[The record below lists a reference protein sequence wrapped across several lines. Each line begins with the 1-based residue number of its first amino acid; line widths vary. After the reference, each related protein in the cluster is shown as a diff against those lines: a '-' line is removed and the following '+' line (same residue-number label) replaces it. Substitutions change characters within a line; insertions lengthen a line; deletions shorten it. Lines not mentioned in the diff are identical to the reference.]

1 MSLRDLLVAV
11 DGGGTRTRAAV
22 ADLDG
27 RVLARGFGPSSNLQ
41 DLGLEAV
48 GKALTTAIEG
58 ALMQVPGAGWKG
70 EAPVWQ
76 SGRIAAICFGLA
88 GVDTKEDEARL
99 GQWVRDQGASARFS
113 ILNDSELVLA
123 CGTPEGAGVALISG
137 TGSICL
143 GRGADG
149 RTARV
154 GGWGPLM
161 GDEGS
166 GYQLAL
172 RALRLAAQT
181 ADGRAENPTLLR
193 AALAH
198 WSAPDAFALMH
209 QVYAPAT
216 SPADIAGFAATVL
229 DLAAR
234 GDAHAG
240 ALVEEIA
247 RELVAHVRVVI
258 QKLKLTRPPLALGG
272 GLLRSHL
279 RTLVMVALAA
289 EVGPVSHVTDPVLGA
304 ITLAQ
309 RLLKG
314 DASAPRRTTAP

>member
-1 MSLRDLLVAV
+1 MSPADLLVAV

-22 ADLDG
+22 ADLEG

-41 DLGLEAV
+41 DVGLETV
-48 GKALTTAIEG
+48 GKALTTAVEG
-58 ALMQVPGAGWKG
+58 ALLQVPGAAWKG
-70 EAPVWQ
+70 EGSVWQ
-76 SGRIAAICFGLA
+76 SGRIAAACLGLA
-88 GVDTKEDEARL
+88 GVDTREDEARL
-99 GQWVRDQGASARFS
+99 SQWLRDQGLAARFS

-123 CGTPEGAGVALISG
+123 CGTPEGVGVALISG

-143 GRGADG
+143 GRAPDG

-172 RALRLAAQT
+172 RALRLATQT
-181 ADGRAENPTLLR
+181 ADGRADAPTLLR
-193 AALAH
+193 AALTH
-198 WSAPDAFALMH
+198 WSVPDAFALMH
-209 QVYAPAT
+209 QIYAPAT
-216 SPADIAGFAATVL
+216 SPADIAGFATSVL
-229 DLAAR
+229 DLGAR
-234 GDAHAG
+234 GDAA
-240 ALVEEIA
+240 ATP
-247 RELVAHVRVVI
+247 LVAEVANDLVVHVRVVV

-279 RTLVMVALAA
+279 RTLVTAALGA
-289 EVGPVSHVTDPVLGA
+289 EVGPVNHVTDPVVGA
-304 ITLAQ
+304 IALAQ

-314 DASAPRRTTAP
+314 SGRG

>member
-1 MSLRDLLVAV
+1 MSVPDLLVAV
-11 DGGGTRTRAAV
+11 DGGGARTRAAV
-22 ADLDG
+22 ADLG
-27 RVLARGFGPSSNLQ
+27 GHILARGFGPSSNLQ

-48 GKALTTAIEG
+48 GKALTTAVEG
-58 ALMQVPGAGWKG
+58 ALMQVPGGGWKG
-70 EAPVWQ
+70 EGPVWQ
-76 SGRIAAICFGLA
+76 TSRIAAICFGLA
-88 GVDTKEDEARL
+88 GVDTKEDEAQLSR
-99 GQWVRDQGASARFS
+99 WVREQGVAARFS

-123 CGTPEGAGVALISG
+123 CGTPEGVGVALICG

-143 GRGADG
+143 GRADDG

-181 ADGRAENPTLLR
+181 ADGRAAVPTLLR
-193 AALAH
+193 AALSH
-198 WSAPDAFALMH
+198 WSAPDAFALMQ

-216 SPADIAGFAATVL
+216 SPADIEAFASTVL

-234 GDAHAG
+234 GDASAG
-240 ALVEEIA
+240 ALVEEVA
-247 RELVAHVRVVI
+247 RDLVVHVRVVI
-258 QKLKLTRPPLALGG
+258 ARLQLTRPPLALGG

-314 DASAPRRTTAP
+314 EAAPRTSAP

>member
-1 MSLRDLLVAV
+1 MSVPDLLVAV

-27 RVLARGFGPSSNLQ
+27 RILARGFGPSSNLQ

-70 EAPVWQ
+70 EGPVWQ
-76 SGRIAAICFGLA
+76 TGRLAAICFGLA
-88 GVDTKEDEARL
+88 GVDTREDEARL
-99 GQWVRDQGASARFS
+99 SQWVRDQGVAARFS

-143 GRGADG
+143 GRTTDG

-172 RALRLAAQT
+172 RALRLAAQA
-181 ADGRAENPTLLR
+181 ADGRGDNPALLR
-193 AALAH
+193 AALTH
-198 WSAPDAFALMH
+198 WSSPDAFALMQ

-216 SPADIAGFAATVL
+216 TPADIAGFAASVL

-234 GDAHAG
+234 GDATAG
-240 ALVEEIA
+240 SLVDEVA
-247 RELVAHVRVVI
+247 RELAVHVRVVI

-289 EVGPVSHVTDPVLGA
+289 DVGPVSHVTDPVLGA

-309 RLLKG
+309 RLLKA
-314 DASAPRRTTAP
+314 DAPPRRTNAP

>member
-1 MSLRDLLVAV
+1 MSVADLLVAV

-22 ADLDG
+22 ADLEG

-48 GKALTTAIEG
+48 GKALTTAVEG
-58 ALMQVPGAGWKG
+58 ALLQVPGAAWKG
-70 EAPVWQ
+70 EGSAWQ
-76 SGRIAAICFGLA
+76 SGRIAAACFGLA
-88 GVDTKEDEARL
+88 GVDTREDEARL
-99 GQWVRDQGASARFS
+99 SQWLRDQGMAARFS

-123 CGTPEGAGVALISG
+123 CGTPEGVGVALISG

-143 GRGADG
+143 GRAADG

-172 RALRLAAQT
+172 RALRLATQT
-181 ADGRAENPTLLR
+181 ADGRAEAPTLLR
-193 AALAH
+193 AALTH
-198 WSAPDAFALMH
+198 WSVPDAFALM
-209 QVYAPAT
+209 QQIYAPAT
-216 SPADIAGFAATVL
+216 SPADIAGFATSVL
-229 DLAAR
+229 DLGAR
-234 GDAHAG
+234 GDAA
-240 ALVEEIA
+240 ATPLVGEVA
-247 RELVAHVRVVI
+247 HDLVVHVRVAI

-279 RTLVMVALAA
+279 RTLVTVALTG
-289 EVGPVSHVTDPVLGA
+289 EVGPVNHVTDPVVGA

-314 DASAPRRTTAP
+314 GGRS